1 MASAEST
8 NHELNTDNSQ
18 ELKPGVKM
26 PSVATVTDGALKNN
40 DGKANFWMCQKCPWE
55 KSGVVWKWVGLLT
68 NLFWV

>member
-18 ELKPGVKM
+18 QIKKGVKM

-40 DGKANFWMCQKCPWE
+40 DGKAIFLLCQNVLGKIQGSFG
-55 KSGVVWKWVGLLT
+55 SGLVC
-68 NLFWV
+68 